1 MRRPTLT
8 RNRLLTSI
16 AALMVMASL
25 SYNVIAEEK
34 DVWKVIFD
42 FQMKLAKQGNPS
54 AQEKV
59 GEMYEEGRGVKQDY
73 DQARA
78 WYSQAAKQDH
88 KGAKDKLLGLN
99 NRIRAKREREQQDS
113 DDYRAEQ
120 ERAIAR
126 QKAQQEREAQ
136 IKAARLQE
144 ARERAAREKAARQQA
159 TQNRTRLRQ
168 TANKEPKIRKETTG
182 PQQASGRTP
191 VKTSTTRQ
199 EEATASKR
207 NADSLSTVNRV
218 RSSEQPIQPTQANKP
233 EKSTQDA
240 GFKSDPC
247 KSKAARFMS
256 TCKNR

>member
-1 MRRPTLT
+1 MRRPALT

-16 AALMVMASL
+16 IAFMVMASL

-42 FQMKLAKQGNPS
+42 FQMKLASQGNPS

-73 DQARA
+73 DQARS
-78 WYSQAAKQDH
+78 WYSQAAKQGH

-99 NRIRAKREREQQDS
+99 SRIRAKREREQQDS
-113 DDYRAEQ
+113 AENREEQ

-126 QKAQQEREAQ
+126 QKAQQQEREAQ

-144 ARERAAREKAARQQA
+144 ARERAARDKAARQQA
-159 TQNRTRLRQ
+159 AQNRARLKQ
-168 TANKEPKIRKETTG
+168 TANKEPKLRKETTG
-182 PQQASGRTP
+182 PQQASDKAPLT
-191 VKTSTTRQ
+191 TSTNRQ
-199 EEATASKR
+199 EEATASKKKT
-207 NADSLSTVNRV
+207 DSLNPDNRI
-218 RSSEQPIQPTQANKP
+218 RSNEQQTQINKP
-233 EKSTQDA
+233 EKSTQGA